1 MIILSSN
8 LKRKIENIQIDN
20 KKYIIAFDMESCEVF
35 KELSGQSVLNSL
47 VKLEQLDD
55 ITVLYFIAS
64 TLRDKKTEK
73 ILGNKLFNGNF
84 DLFSVVIGLLPAV
97 INIVTNGFPK
107 EDKSKKK

>member
-1 MIILSSN
+1 MSN
-8 LKRKIENIQIDN
+8 LKRKIKDIKIDG
-20 KKYIIAFDMESCEVF
+20 KDYIMAFDMESCEIF
-35 KELSGQSVLNSL
+35 KEISGQSILNSL
-47 VKLEQLDD
+47 IKLEQLDD

-84 DLFSVVIGLLPAV
+84 DLFSVVISLLPVV